1 MKAEY
6 NPMHC
11 TQLCPDKDGS
21 ICIAL
26 LLTFLFL
33 PHDYFMFALKRCKQ
47 SSGYSSL
54 YSLQKHDLGLSR
66 VRLTP
71 PQGLRKEAE
80 DPGLSQQVLLSSH

>member
-1 MKAEY
+1 MTSWAMKDEY

-33 PHDYFMFALKRCKQ
+33 PYDYFMFALKRCKQ

-66 VRLTP
+66 VRT
-71 PQGLRKEAE
+71 
-80 DPGLSQQVLLSSH
+80 DSSPGAQERG